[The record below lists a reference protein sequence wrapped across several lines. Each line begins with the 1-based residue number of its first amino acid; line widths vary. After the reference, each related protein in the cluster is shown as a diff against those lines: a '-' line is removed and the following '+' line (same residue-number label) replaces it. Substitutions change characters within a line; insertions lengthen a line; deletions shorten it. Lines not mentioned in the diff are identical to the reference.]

1 MVTYKAPTKGFRPL
15 SSSLPKLSWRKDS
28 EHNKKLLAKMPPLF
42 APPGIKTKKP
52 NTTFYQ
58 VLVGQGAMFDGE
70 IQIQV
75 GNVTD
80 GLSKTFMAV
89 EAAEAVP
96 WTKPE
101 DLVYDSDKPLPKLS
115 GIFKSG
121 FNALLADGSVRF
133 VKKEVKDDIL
143 RKYITRAGNEPDAV
157 NDFDP

>member
-1 MVTYKAPTKGFRPL
+1 
-15 SSSLPKLSWRKDS
+15 
-28 EHNKKLLAKMPPLF
+28 
-42 APPGIKTKKP
+42 
-52 NTTFYQ
+52 
-58 VLVGQGAMFDGE
+58 
-70 IQIQV
+70 
-75 GNVTD
+75 
-80 GLSKTFMAV
+80 MAV

-101 DLVYDSDKPLPKLS
+101 DLVYDPDKPLPKLG

-143 RKYITRAGNEPDAV
+143 RKYITRAGNEPVGA